1 MYGGTGGLTIYV
13 IINKRQGGS
22 HDRVEIKEWA
32 RGKFPIV
39 YPRGPMLGLNVY
51 SDKSK

>member
-1 MYGGTGGLTIYV
+1 MYGGTGGLTIYL

-22 HDRVEIKEWA
+22 HDLVEIKEWA